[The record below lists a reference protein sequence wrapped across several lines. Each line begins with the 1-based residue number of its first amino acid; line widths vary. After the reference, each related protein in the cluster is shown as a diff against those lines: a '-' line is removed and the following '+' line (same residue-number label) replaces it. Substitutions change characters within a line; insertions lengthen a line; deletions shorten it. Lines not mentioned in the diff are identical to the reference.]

1 MIDCVKTGK
10 RISHLRRK
18 HGLSQSALAELL
30 GVTTQ
35 AVSKWECAK
44 ALPDLDLLL
53 KLSGLF
59 DISINS
65 LLESDKG
72 LPETKTTNGART
84 VIESLNLVDGDQAL
98 IKYVAP
104 YFTESELVELAQAM
118 LQDKLNGSLTISASA
133 FGKNADIKLPMNK
146 LSTGVLNE
154 LSAEIAE
161 VLSVATVPID
171 LGLRRL
177 LNLMWC
183 PICKASVTLVFDENA
198 NNGLKCSSGHH
209 FLIVNGVADFG
220 TREIKGELWSQSLKN
235 YDQYLVLHD
244 KSMVNPNY
252 FRGERIDEVMWH
264 EIEKCKPRTIL
275 DIASGAGTGVE
286 MFLPYINW
294 PCTLV
299 LTDISHRIL
308 KYDRSWFRDNCS
320 NPYVRL
326 AYVACDCASL
336 PFADESFDMV
346 TSLSGFESMQKKER
360 DGFCEAFRV
369 LKHSGAAIYSRA
381 LIAGNEN
388 SERWI
393 RLLSEDTDFIDL
405 GFNNMM
411 LTLSDW
417 FRVCHDVGYV
427 HTDAIQI
434 YGELPAPKTEQFPF
448 ENEIMQWMEEY
459 ICVSGKDTGQFNK

>member
-10 RISHLRRK
+10 RISLLRRK
-18 HGLSQSALAELL
+18 HGLSQSALAERL

-53 KLSGLF
+53 ELSELF

-65 LLESDKG
+65 LLASDKG
-72 LPETKTTNGART
+72 LPETKPSNGARAGT
-84 VIESLNLVDGDQAL
+84 ESLNLVDGDQAL
-98 IKYVAP
+98 VKYVAP
-104 YFTESELVELAQAM
+104 YFTESELTELTQAM
-118 LQDKLNGSLTISASA
+118 MQGKLNASFTISASA
-133 FGKNADIKLPMNK
+133 YGKKADIKLPMNK

-171 LGLRRL
+171 LGLRRI
-177 LNLMWC
+177 LNLMRC
-183 PICKASVTLVFDENA
+183 PICKAPFTMVFDENS
-198 NNGLKCSSGHH
+198 NTGLKCSSGHQY
-209 FLIVNGVADFG
+209 LIVNGVADFG
-220 TREIKGELWSQSLKN
+220 TREIKGELWSLYLKN
-235 YDQYLVLHD
+235 YEQYLVLHD
-244 KSMVNPNY
+244 KSMINPNY
-252 FRGERIDEVMWH
+252 FRGERIDEAMWH
-264 EIEKCKPRTIL
+264 EIEKHKPHAIL
-275 DIASGAGTGVE
+275 DIASGAGTGIE

-294 PCTLV
+294 PCTIV

-308 KYDRSWFRDNCS
+308 KYDRSWFQDNCL

-336 PFADESFDMV
+336 PFNDESFDMV
-346 TSLSGFESMQKKER
+346 TSLAGFESMQTKER
-360 DGFCEAFRV
+360 DGFYEAFRV

-393 RLLSEDTDFIDL
+393 RLLSADADFINL
-405 GFNNMM
+405 GFNKMM

-417 FRVCHDVGYV
+417 LHSCRDVGYV
-427 HTDAIQI
+427 QTEAIKI
-434 YGELPAPKTEQFPF
+434 YGELSAPNTEKFPF
-448 ENEIMQWMEEY
+448 ENEIFQWMEFY
-459 ICVSGKDTGQFNK
+459 ICVSRKDVVQFN